1 MKKRNSATAALT
13 ASRWKKI
20 SKKRRRKRSPARRL
34 PRSASP
40 NRSRFL
46 RLQPQS
52 PSPHRL
58 LPVAEAA
65 AASPQR
71 KRKQPRS
78 PLGKKRQRNPP
89 RRRPRRRRKRNLPS
103 DLRKR
108 KRKKVSGVVNAGAG
122 LERLRYSY
130 KTAPNPGARFF
141 IFPRAIPGT
150 RVSVLA

>member
-1 MKKRNSATAALT
+1 MKKRNSATAAVT
-13 ASRWKKI
+13 ASGWKRI

-34 PRSASP
+34 PKSASP

-46 RLQPQS
+46 RLQPLS

-71 KRKQPRS
+71 KRKQPKS

-89 RRRPRRRRKRNLPS
+89 RRRQKRQRRKNLPS

-108 KRKKVSGVVNAGAG
+108 KRKKASGAV
-122 LERLRYSY
+122 
-130 KTAPNPGARFF
+130 
-141 IFPRAIPGT
+141 
-150 RVSVLA
+150 